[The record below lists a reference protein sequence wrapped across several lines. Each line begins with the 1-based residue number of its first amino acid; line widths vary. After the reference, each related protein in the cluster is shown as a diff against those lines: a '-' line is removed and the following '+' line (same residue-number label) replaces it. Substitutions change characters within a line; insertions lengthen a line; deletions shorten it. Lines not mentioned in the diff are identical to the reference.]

1 MDINIERSWESRGEI
16 RVQRG
21 RKSLGRYIRARNRE
35 SSLFFPSPS
44 VTSWH
49 FKDMIEGEIFRIDM
63 TPEVLK
69 DDKIESSEQ
78 KNFLQ
83 GLAAISLLTSTFLS

>member
-21 RKSLGRYIRARNRE
+21 RKSLGRNIRARNRD
-35 SSLFFPSPS
+35 STRFFPS

-49 FKDMIEGEIFRIDM
+49 FKDMIEGENFRIDM

-69 DDKIESSEQ
+69 DDKIKSSEQ